1 LIVQVEVAKGVVPAR
16 RGRRRTHLRT
26 GILFMSPAFLIML
39 IFLIGPVLYALYVA
53 CTNMALTGVGA
64 AAPQWVGLTNFVR
77 ILQDSG
83 FYNAL
88 RVSLTYLVGSALIG
102 QALLGLLL
110 ALLMR
115 HRHPIFKSVL
125 GAIVVGAWIIPDVV
139 AGFLWYAFLAGGPQS
154 IVTPG
159 LLNSIVATFGLPQH
173 AWLQEYPMAAVIVA
187 NTWRG
192 TAFSMLLYASSLEG
206 IPPELYEAASIDGA
220 GIVARVRHITVPLL
234 KGTIATDLVLI
245 TLATLSDFT
254 LVWVMTGGGPGFK
267 TQLLTIYTYQQAF
280 KFYELGYGTAIS
292 LLILAVGAVLSLLY
306 LRILRIKL

>member
-1 LIVQVEVAKGVVPAR
+1 
-16 RGRRRTHLRT
+16 
-26 GILFMSPAFLIML
+26 MSPAFLVML
-39 IFLIGPVLYALYVA
+39 IFLIGPVLYAVYVA
-53 CTNMALTGVGA
+53 GTNMALTGVGA
-64 AAPQWVGLTNFVR
+64 ANPQWIGFTNFGH
-77 ILQDSG
+77 ILQDG
-83 FYNAL
+83 AFYNAL
-88 RVSLTYLVGSALIG
+88 RVSLTYLAGSALIG
-102 QALLGLLL
+102 QAVLGMLL

-115 HRHPIFKSVL
+115 RRHPVFKSVL

-173 AWLQEYPMAAVIVA
+173 AWLQEYPMAAIIVA

-220 GIVARVRHITVPLL
+220 GIWTRVRHITLPLL

-254 LVWVMTGGGPGFK
+254 LVWVLTSGGPGFA

-306 LRILRIKL
+306 LRILRIEL